1 MFIENAYKGKSD
13 SWRYIV
19 GFFIILLIYFFMFF
33 MAWIALGIALIPKVD
48 AEELP
53 GISPTEMFSIL
64 ESNTILFFMLLP
76 FAFILFGTLIS
87 ARYLHDQPL
96 KYLFTTRSSFDWSR
110 VAFSFLL
117 FTFFYFL
124 SLIIDLTIS
133 PENFVWSYDPDRF
146 FGLIIIAL
154 LIIPLQTT
162 AEELLFRGYLLQGL
176 GVAFKSRLAPF
187 LITSI
192 TFGLLHSFNPEVS
205 KLGYG
210 LISTYII
217 TGLFFGIMTLMD
229 EGLELAIGFH
239 AANNIL
245 IALLVTSEWTAFQTN
260 SLYKDS
266 SEPSLAKYIILPIIM
281 YSLVLFIFTKK
292 YKWTGWKSKLTGPV
306 SNPS

>member
-1 MFIENAYKGKSD
+1 
-13 SWRYIV
+13 
-19 GFFIILLIYFFMFF
+19 MFF
-33 MAWIALGIALIPKVD
+33 MAWIALGIALIPKVG
-48 AEELP
+48 AEELT

-96 KYLFTTRSSFDWSR
+96 KYLFTTRSSFDWRR

-229 EGLELAIGFH
+229 EGLELSIGFH